1 MGLKTSWDLPRRSAA
16 QAGPHPS
23 FPPPPPRG
31 SALPAPQPG
40 RGPGPP
46 VHPGYGAAPPRP
58 GRSGPPRAHGSRRA
72 AHPPP
77 RGLRERKAVRRA
89 HQLLYRGLRPIAASR
104 GVTFAQLIGCPP
116 RVHQGG
122 PPFSLEQRTSRLQNA
137 RRKPRA
143 ARQQKAR
150 LQKARLCAR
159 PPPGGRRTA
168 QPYPSHPQPPRG
180 DPLCFWFFT
189 SSRAR
194 NNRNTHVRMTV
205 KILLA

>member
-72 AHPPP
+72 AYPPP

-89 HQLLYRGLRPIAASR
+89 HQLLYRGSRPIAASR
-104 GVTFAQLIGCPP
+104 GVTSAQLIGCPP
-116 RVHQGG
+116 RVNQGG
-122 PPFSLEQRTSRLQNA
+122 PPFSLEQRASRLQNA

-143 ARQQKAR
+143 ARPQKAR
-150 LQKARLCAR
+150 LRARR
-159 PPPGGRRTA
+159 PLVAGGPRSPTLPTR
-168 QPYPSHPQPPRG
+168 SPRG
-180 DPLCFWFFT
+180 ATRSASGSLQAQGRET
-189 SSRAR
+189 IA
-194 NNRNTHVRMTV
+194 THT
-205 KILLA
+205 